1 MLRKQAANSTS
12 ILCVQIQMKVTYKA
26 IKELNCDVQVNKRGD
41 KNPFFK
47 KRNYLTSKGTNQIKQ
62 EGTRETFLIGTS
74 TDR

>member
-41 KNPFFK
+41 KNPFFLK
-47 KRNYLTSKGTNQIKQ
+47 KEI
-62 EGTRETFLIGTS
+62 I
-74 TDR
+74 